1 MYLLLID
8 LCLFMVVYDPYER
21 SLLQNLIVMLRVSSF
36 RLKINAVQCNE
47 GCQLLT
53 TTE

>member
-1 MYLLLID
+1 MYLL
-8 LCLFMVVYDPYER
+8 YDPIER
-21 SLLQNLIVMLRVSSF
+21 SLLQIQNLIVMLRVSSF
-36 RLKINAVQCNE
+36 LLKINAAQCNE